1 MNNPTS
7 SGNIILTV
15 GFYYANGTLRSN
27 KTRTIS
33 FSPASLA
40 SASVA
45 SSSSTVG
52 VTGVSLIVTMK
63 LTNALP
69 STGSVRVFVPAMIFF
84 ASTNDYE
91 YMFDS
96 TSLTC
101 TSISGMNT
109 GSCF

>member
-7 SGNIILTV
+7 SGSITLIV
-15 GFYYANGTLRSN
+15 GFYYASGSLRGN
-27 KTRTIS
+27 RTRTIS
-33 FSPASLA
+33 FSAASLA

-52 VTGVSLIVTMK
+52 VTDVSLIVTMK
-63 LTNALP
+63 LTNALA
-69 STGSVRVFVPAMIFF
+69 SSGSVKVFVPAMIQLS
-84 ASTNDYE
+84 STEYE
-91 YMFDS
+91 YMFES

-101 TSISGMNT
+101 TSISGMNS